1 MRVIADLPPNV
12 NALGNLAEDQYPLL
26 GVIRPFTR
34 NRVNECYGLIAT
46 VG

>member
-26 GVIRPFTR
+26 GVMLLHSQP
-34 NRVNECYGLIAT
+34 GQ
-46 VG
+46 